1 MKTVLKLG
9 WQLFRYTLATCIS
22 IIVSALVPTLVASVP
37 LVLAIVWVLA
47 WIAAFLLYLLTG
59 EVIDVEIGEPIGLIF
74 IPLFLAVMGI
84 ATMSAAILLTIAFN
98 LLIVLPFS
106 LISEAIY
113 RRFVGERPGIRL
125 GIFLGAGV
133 VLGIIVAVVGVI
145 WVTSQQPEMPLSHQ
159 VGLAAFLLVTCICTE
174 FVFGLTLTLIDIAR
188 KGAVVIRKQIKKR
201 REGRSLPHPT

>member
-1 MKTVLKLG
+1 MKTILQLG
-9 WQLFRYTLATCIS
+9 WQVFRYTLATCIS
-22 IIVSALVPTLVASVP
+22 TLVSALVPTLVASIP

-59 EVIDVEIGEPIGLIF
+59 EVIDVELGEPIGLIL
-74 IPLFLAVMGI
+74 IPLFLAIMGVV
-84 ATMSAAILLTIAFN
+84 TMSAAILLTIAFN

-113 RRFVGERPGIRL
+113 GRFIGERPGIRL
-125 GIFLGAGV
+125 GIFLGASII
-133 VLGIIVAVVGVI
+133 LGIIVAVVGVI

-174 FVFGLTLTLIDIAR
+174 FAFGLTSTLMDIAR
-188 KGAVVIRKQIKKR
+188 KGAVVIRKQIKK
-201 REGRSLPHPT
+201 LIDYL